1 MDIHSETR
9 SKIASA
15 LIKARKNMEG
25 AKKKGKGNWGA
36 YATAEDLIEAC
47 NEPLLGQDII
57 LTQGTMPLEG
67 KNWVVT
73 QVTHASGEF
82 MRSFTEIVVEKNMSP
97 QKALAGQTYARRGG
111 IESLLAIPRI
121 DDDGEN
127 KINTP
132 PMPEPKEPKKTENT
146 LYISEEDRQNFI
158 TWATKEKGL
167 NGKQAKEL
175 LGELG
180 IESSHKIKADE
191 LEEVKQFITN
201 EIKRK
206 GMQELEEMEGD
217 Q

>member
-1 MDIHSETR
+1 M
-9 SKIASA
+9 
-15 LIKARKNMEG
+15 
-25 AKKKGKGNWGA
+25 
-36 YATAEDLIEAC
+36 
-47 NEPLLGQDII
+47 
-57 LTQGTMPLEG
+57 
-67 KNWVVT
+67 
-73 QVTHASGEF
+73 
-82 MRSFTEIVVEKNMSP
+82 EIVVEKNMSP

-132 PMPEPKEPKKTENT
+132 PMPEPEEPKKTENT
-146 LYISEEDRQNFI
+146 LYISEEARQNFI
-158 TWATKEKGL
+158 TWATKEKGI

-191 LEEVKQFITN
+191 LEEVKQFIAN